1 MHAAPLSTRKHCR
14 HPHASYL
21 HSNLGVPNTRS
32 GQRPRGARSARTC
45 RGRARGPG
53 CRSPPRSAP
62 GRRRSPAATP
72 AAPPPP
78 PAARPPGPKPGT
90 RPAAR
95 RPWRPPEGWREDSP
109 RPARAPPAAARP
121 APAPAPPSPPGAAL
135 SRREAVGDPRRHR
148 LTAAEGPPPADT
160 FSDPPPAGKR
170 SPAVLWG
177 GTSRELG
184 ADESV
189 KNGFS
194 PVRRT
199 AVMRCG
205 ARTGCRGL
213 GVGPKG

>member
-1 MHAAPLSTRKHCR
+1 MHARSPTIYEKALPAPARFLPTLK
-14 HPHASYL
+14 P
-21 HSNLGVPNTRS
+21 RS
-32 GQRPRGARSARTC
+32 SQHKKRPTTARSPL
-45 RGRARGPG
+45 GSHLSGPG
-53 CRSPPRSAP
+53 AGPRLP
-62 GRRRSPAATP
+62 QPASLLEE
-72 AAPPPP
+72 
-78 PAARPPGPKPGT
+78 AARPPGPKPGT

-170 SPAVLWG
+170 SPAVLRG

-184 ADESV
+184 ANESV